1 MFAPHSEGRG
11 SLLSGM
17 FIVAIAA
24 TACGSPS
31 VALSGHIPPARCAD
45 GRPQSEIDAAGQL
58 PLEPRSQRIACVQVA
73 VATDRSYRLTDGRP
87 LHVYEH
93 VGPLPAKPTRSP
105 TESGTMTIGA
115 RSWLWRTL
123 DAYLV
128 LSTDTPEGIYVE
140 LGLPTTGNRS
150 ADIDLLKE
158 IAASLRSPT
167 R

>member
-1 MFAPHSEGRG
+1 MFVARPQGRAF
-11 SLLSGM
+11 LLSGM

-24 TACGSPS
+24 ACGPS
-31 VALSGHIPPARCAD
+31 SDALAGHITTARCAD

-58 PLEPRSQRIACVQVA
+58 PLEPLSQRIACVQVA
-73 VATDRSYRLTDGRP
+73 ETTDRSYRLTDGRS

-105 TESGTMTIGA
+105 TESGMTTIGV
-115 RSWLWRTL
+115 RSWIWRTL

-158 IAASLRSPT
+158 IAATLRSPA

>member
-1 MFAPHSEGRG
+1 MFAPNTQSRA

-17 FIVAIAA
+17 FIVVIEE
-24 TACGSPS
+24 TACGSS
-31 VALSGHIPPARCAD
+31 GAALSGQIPPARCAD

-58 PLEPRSQRIACVQVA
+58 PLEPLSQRIACVQVA
-73 VATDRSYRLTDGRP
+73 EAADRSYRLTDGRP

-140 LGLPTTGNRS
+140 LGLPASGNRS

-158 IAASLRSPT
+158 IAATLRSPT